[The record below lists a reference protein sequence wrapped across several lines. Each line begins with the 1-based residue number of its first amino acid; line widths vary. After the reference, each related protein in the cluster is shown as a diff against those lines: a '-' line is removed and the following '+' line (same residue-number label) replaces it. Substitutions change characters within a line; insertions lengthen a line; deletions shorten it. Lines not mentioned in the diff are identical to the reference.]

1 MLGILDVG
9 CIAMHYKQ
17 YSQTG
22 CDISP
27 LMKIIQSVT
36 HTYWLVSE
44 LDLILE
50 EQGKV
55 SIIQVRYLL
64 VSSQSSRLD
73 NQTVG
78 MILLLWSS

>member
-36 HTYWLVSE
+36 HNYWLVSE

-50 EQGKV
+50 EQGK
-55 SIIQVRYLL
+55 SIDHP
-64 VSSQSSRLD
+64 SK
-73 NQTVG
+73 
-78 MILLLWSS
+78 ILIGAFAKQ

>member
-1 MLGILDVG
+1 MLGILVIG

-36 HTYWLVSE
+36 HTYWLVRE

-50 EQGKV
+50 EQGK
-55 SIIQVRYLL
+55 SIGH
-64 VSSQSSRLD
+64 QSK
-73 NQTVG
+73 
-78 MILLLWSS
+78 ILIDVFAKQ

>member
-44 LDLILE
+44 LDLVLE
-50 EQGKV
+50 EQEK
-55 SIIQVRYLL
+55 SIGH
-64 VSSQSSRLD
+64 QSK
-73 NQTVG
+73 
-78 MILLLWSS
+78 ILIGVFAKQ

>member
-50 EQGKV
+50 EQGK
-55 SIIQVRYLL
+55 SIGH
-64 VSSQSSRLD
+64 QSK
-73 NQTVG
+73 
-78 MILLLWSS
+78 ILIDVFAKQ

>member
-1 MLGILDVG
+1 MLGILDIG

-36 HTYWLVSE
+36 YTYWLVSE

-50 EQGKV
+50 EQGK
-55 SIIQVRYLL
+55 SIDH
-64 VSSQSSRLD
+64 QSKIHIGVFAK
-73 NQTVG
+73 Q
-78 MILLLWSS
+78 

>member
-1 MLGILDVG
+1 MIGMLGIG
-9 CIAMHYKQ
+9 CIAMQYKQ

-36 HTYWLVSE
+36 YTYWLVSE

-50 EQGKV
+50 EQGK
-55 SIIQVRYLL
+55 SIDHHTHWCLRKA
-64 VSSQSSRLD
+64 
-73 NQTVG
+73 VG
-78 MILLLWSS
+78 LITKL

>member
-1 MLGILDVG
+1 MLGMLGIG

-27 LMKIIQSVT
+27 LMKIIQYVT

-50 EQGKV
+50 EQGK
-55 SIIQVRYLL
+55 SIDHPSKILIGA
-64 VSSQSSRLD
+64 SQSSRLD